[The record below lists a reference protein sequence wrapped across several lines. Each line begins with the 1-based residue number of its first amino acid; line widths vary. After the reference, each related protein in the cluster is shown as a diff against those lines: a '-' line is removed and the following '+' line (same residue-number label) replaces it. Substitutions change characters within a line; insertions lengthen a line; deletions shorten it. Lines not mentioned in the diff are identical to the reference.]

1 MDLEEF
7 FSSKLRMKIL
17 KLFFQ
22 LGELNVSE
30 VARRLGINYKTT
42 DRHLKILEKERILK
56 HKMYGRVCLYRL
68 NKNSPKTKL
77 IQELLEVW
85 EKTEKNL

>member
-42 DRHLKILEKERILK
+42 DKHLKILEKEKILQHKTFGRI
-56 HKMYGRVCLYRL
+56 HLYRI
-68 NKNSPKTKL
+68 NESSPKTKVL
-77 IQELLEVW
+77 QKVIEVW
-85 EKTEKNL
+85 EHSNR

>member
-1 MDLEEF
+1 MNLEEF

-42 DRHLKILEKERILK
+42 DKHLKILEKEEILK
-56 HKMYGRVCLYRL
+56 HKTFGRIHLYRI
-68 NKNSPKTKL
+68 NESSPKTKVL
-77 IQELLEVW
+77 QKVIEVW
-85 EKTEKNL
+85 EHSNR